1 MEFEKMLK
9 RLEEIVNQL
18 ESGECDF
25 DEATK
30 LFEEGKSLAE
40 KCSEKLDSSK
50 GKITVFLIRTATAVL
65 FRRLF
70 FLP

>member
-1 MEFEKMLK
+1 MEFENMLK

-30 LFEEGKSLAE
+30 LFEEGKTLAE

-50 GKITVFLIRTATAVL
+50 GKITVLSNELDNLVEKDFK
-65 FRRLF
+65 
-70 FLP
+70 

>member
-30 LFEEGKSLAE
+30 LFEEGKLLAE
-40 KCSEKLDSSK
+40 KCSQQLNENK
-50 GKITVFLIRTATAVL
+50 GKITIISNELDVL
-65 FRRLF
+65 LEKDFK
-70 FLP
+70 